1 MSLVNQLMILAR
13 PAHMKGMAGL
23 LLSMLWV
30 TAALATSS
38 ATSTAPPGTPAGS
51 APGSAEV
58 HYDITVRLDPV
69 ARKIEG
75 RSVITANTPEELTL
89 VIGRRFEV
97 MRGRVDG
104 SPFGPAATMG
114 RLRGWRI
121 LGDQKMPRRIEI
133 HWRGELAALDTALD
147 HHQTLGRNDPASGEA
162 GTFLPDSSGWYPY
175 LADKLASYNL
185 TIELPAGQRGIVPG
199 RLAEETDTAE
209 GYRARF
215 EFPAPTG
222 GIDLMA
228 GPYAVDTRT
237 IHGAGGKPIRLRT
250 YFHAAIADLAPA
262 YLDSVKGYL
271 GLYESWIGEY
281 PFSEFSVV
289 SSPTPTGFGMPT
301 LTYLGAEVLRL
312 PFIRATSLG
321 HEVLHNWWGNGV
333 YPDYAQGNWS
343 EGLTT
348 FMADYAYKERES
360 ADAAR
365 DMRRGWLRDFAAL
378 APGQDKPLTSF
389 TSRLHG
395 ATQIVGYNKAAM
407 LFLMLRDMLGRETF
421 DRALQT
427 FWREQRFRVASW
439 VDLRR
444 AFETASGKDLGP
456 FFDQWLTRAGA
467 PVLRIAG
474 ASLAKAGA
482 GNHRVTVTLEQT
494 EPAYRL
500 RVPVGIRTAESEE
513 LHVLDL
519 ESARQGF
526 TVDVR
531 NQPTEVILDP
541 DVRLFRRLM
550 PDEAPPILRQVMV
563 DHTAETILLPEN
575 GEARSAAETLA
586 AKMQN
591 RAPKL
596 ITPVDNGILPA
607 VPLLVIGLADQVD
620 AWLAMHRLPA
630 RPDVIKGKGSA
641 QAWTLVRPDGVTL
654 AVVSAQDLG
663 SLAAL
668 ARPLP
673 HYGRQ
678 SYVVFDGAK
687 MINRGAWPIRAQGVK
702 LD

>member
-1 MSLVNQLMILAR
+1 MTPVNQFMILAR
-13 PAHMKGMAGL
+13 LTYVKGMVGFL
-23 LLSMLWV
+23 FSMLVV
-30 TAALATSS
+30 TAAFATSS
-38 ATSTAPPGTPAGS
+38 ATSGAPPGS

-114 RLRGWRI
+114 RMRGWRI
-121 LGDQKMPRRIEI
+121 LGDEKLPRRIEI

-147 HHQTLGRNDPASGEA
+147 HNQTLGRSDPASGEA

-199 RLAEETDTAE
+199 RLAEETETAE

-237 IHGAGGKPIRLRT
+237 VRGAGGKPIQLRT
-250 YFHAAIADLAPA
+250 YFHAPIADLAPA
-262 YLDSVKGYL
+262 YLDSVKDYL

-301 LTYLGAEVLRL
+301 LTYLGVEVLRL

-378 APGQDKPLTSF
+378 APGQDKPLTTF

-444 AFETASGKDLGP
+444 AFETASGQDLGV

-467 PVLRIAG
+467 PVLRIAD
-474 ASLAKAGA
+474 AALMKPSS
-482 GNHRVTVTLEQT
+482 GNHQVTITLEQA
-494 EPAYRL
+494 EPVYRL

-519 ESARQGF
+519 ERARQAF

-531 NQPTEVILDP
+531 NRPTEVILDP
-541 DVRLFRRLM
+541 DLRLFRRLM
-550 PDEAPPILRQVMV
+550 PNEAPPILRQVMV
-563 DHTAETILLPEN
+563 DHTAETILLPES

-596 ITPVDNGILPA
+596 AATADGSSLPA
-607 VPLLVIGLADQVD
+607 VPLLVIGLAEQVD
-620 AWLAMHRLPA
+620 AWLAKHRLPA
-630 RPDVIKGKGSA
+630 RPDVMKGKGSA
-641 QAWTLVRPDGVTL
+641 QAWTVSRPDGVTL
-654 AVVSAQDLG
+654 AMVSAQDLA

-687 MINRGAWPIRAQGVK
+687 MISRGAWPTRSQAVK
-702 LD
+702 LE

>member
-1 MSLVNQLMILAR
+1 MTPVNQFMILAR
-13 PAHMKGMAGL
+13 LTYVKGMVGFL
-23 LLSMLWV
+23 FSMLVV
-30 TAALATSS
+30 TAAFATSS
-38 ATSTAPPGTPAGS
+38 ATSGAPPGS

-114 RLRGWRI
+114 RMRGWRI
-121 LGDQKMPRRIEI
+121 LGDEKLPRRIEI

-147 HHQTLGRNDPASGEA
+147 HNQTLGRSDPASGEA

-199 RLAEETDTAE
+199 RLAEETETAE

-237 IHGAGGKPIRLRT
+237 VRGAGGKPIQLRT
-250 YFHAAIADLAPA
+250 YFHAPIADLAPA
-262 YLDSVKGYL
+262 YLDSVKDYL

-301 LTYLGAEVLRL
+301 LTYLGVEVLRL

-378 APGQDKPLTSF
+378 APGQDKPLTTF

-444 AFETASGKDLGP
+444 AFETASGQDLG
-456 FFDQWLTRAGA
+456 FFFNQWLTRAGA
-467 PVLRIAG
+467 PVLRIAD
-474 ASLAKAGA
+474 AALMKPSS
-482 GNHRVTVTLEQT
+482 GNHQVTITLEQA
-494 EPAYRL
+494 EPVYRL

-519 ESARQGF
+519 ERARQAF

-531 NQPTEVILDP
+531 NRPTEVILDP
-541 DVRLFRRLM
+541 DLRLFRRLM
-550 PDEAPPILRQVMV
+550 PNEAPPILRQVMV
-563 DHTAETILLPEN
+563 DHTAETILLPES

-596 ITPVDNGILPA
+596 AATADGSSLPA
-607 VPLLVIGLADQVD
+607 VPLLVIGLAEQVD
-620 AWLAMHRLPA
+620 AWLAKHRLPA
-630 RPDVIKGKGSA
+630 RPDVMKGKGSA
-641 QAWTLVRPDGVTL
+641 QAWTVSRPDGVTL
-654 AVVSAQDLG
+654 AMVSAQDLA

-687 MINRGAWPIRAQGVK
+687 MISRGAWPTRSQAVK
-702 LD
+702 LE